1 MKITGAFSHHGEY
14 YSIEPVACQG
24 ISLESMGKYAT
35 PSASQIACVLRIAT
49 RRPISCQT
57 PRLFLSTCPL
67 KSGSLTISDGAS
79 PGYISSRSCLCS
91 TFPLL
96 RQHRTIASSSLSRLF
111 APLPQFRKWEIHTV
125 FHHFRNF
132 ELGQKFWLSLLA
144 ELCGAALTLSEC
156 TSLSCSAIFQ
166 CGLGK
171 GVGS

>member
-1 MKITGAFSHHGEY
+1 MHSVTTGNIIASNQPPVKGFLWKVWENMQRPPLLKQLAFR
-14 YSIEPVACQG
+14 
-24 ISLESMGKYAT
+24 
-35 PSASQIACVLRIAT
+35 RIAT

-156 TSLSCSAIFQ
+156 TSLSCLAIFQ